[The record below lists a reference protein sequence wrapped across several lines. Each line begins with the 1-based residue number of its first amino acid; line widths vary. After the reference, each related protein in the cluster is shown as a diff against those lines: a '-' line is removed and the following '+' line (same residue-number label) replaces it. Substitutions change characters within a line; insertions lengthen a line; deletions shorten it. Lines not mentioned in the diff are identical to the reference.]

1 MNFKQACEEKF
12 EKGNKEHKQVW
23 SPETIDWRN
32 EIRGEVCDLYNY
44 STLMPNGFIKRAI
57 QSTAEAI
64 YNWMDEV

>member
-12 EKGNKEHKQVW
+12 QKGRAVYNTPWDDTAV
-23 SPETIDWRN
+23 DWRN